1 MFPSLTSRSQLAL
14 AHSDAEFQVITEPL
28 SFYQNVSP
36 SKELRDASNEAEQL
50 VLDFGVESSMRI
62 DVYNA
67 TVAAQKNIEASGK
80 KLNSEEQRLVEK
92 VVKDGKRA
100 GLGLPEA
107 DRERLTTWK
116 KELSQVCL
124 EFSVSI
130 FWYISQWMPA
140 LLIYRR
146 KTLTRRM

>member
-1 MFPSLTSRSQLAL
+1 MVTDPIA
-14 AHSDAEFQVITEPL
+14 
-28 SFYQNVSP
+28 FYQNVSP

-50 VLDFGVESSMRI
+50 ALDFGVESSMRI

-80 KLNSEEQRLVEK
+80 KLNPEEQRLVEK
-92 VVKDGKRA
+92 TVQDGRRA
-100 GLGLPEA
+100 GLALPEA
-107 DRERLTTWK
+107 DRERLTVWK

-130 FWYISQWMPA
+130 FQSICSWMA
-140 LLIYRR
+140 TLLIGYR
-146 KTLTRRM
+146 KTSTRRM

>member
-1 MFPSLTSRSQLAL
+1 V
-14 AHSDAEFQVITEPL
+14 FQVITEPL

-50 VLDFGVESSMRI
+50 VRDFGVESSMRI

-67 TVAAQKNIEASGK
+67 KVAAQKNIESSGK
-80 KLNSEEQRLVEK
+80 KLNPEEQRLVEK
-92 VVKDGKRA
+92 MVQEGKRA

-107 DRERLTTWK
+107 DRERLTAWK

-124 EFSVSI
+124 EFSVSV
-130 FWYISQWMPA
+130 FSVWVHGMLIS
-140 LLIYRR
+140 LIGYR
-146 KTLTRRM
+146 KTSMRRM

>member
-1 MFPSLTSRSQLAL
+1 MVTDPVA
-14 AHSDAEFQVITEPL
+14 
-28 SFYQNVSP
+28 FYQNVSP

-67 TVAAQKNIEASGK
+67 NVAAQKNIEASGK
-80 KLNSEEQRLVEK
+80 KLNPEEQRLVEK
-92 VVKDGKRA
+92 MVQDGTRA
-100 GLGLPEA
+100 GLALPEA
-107 DRERLTTWK
+107 DREQLTVWK

-130 FWYISQWMPA
+130 LQFISLRMST
-140 LLIYRR
+140 LLIGYR
-146 KTLTRRM
+146 KTSTRRM

>member
-1 MFPSLTSRSQLAL
+1 MVTDPVT
-14 AHSDAEFQVITEPL
+14 
-28 SFYQNVSP
+28 FYQNVSP

-67 TVAAQKNIEASGK
+67 KVAAQKNIEASGK
-80 KLNSEEQRLVEK
+80 KLNLEEQRLVEK
-92 VVKDGKRA
+92 MIQDGTRA
-100 GLGLPEA
+100 GLALPEA
-107 DRERLTTWK
+107 DRERLTVWK

-130 FWYISQWMPA
+130 FQSVSLWMST
-140 LLIYRR
+140 LLIEYR
-146 KTLTRRM
+146 KTSTRRM

>member
-1 MFPSLTSRSQLAL
+1 MT
-14 AHSDAEFQVITEPL
+14 TEPL

-50 VLDFGVESSMRI
+50 ALDFGVESSMRI

-67 TVAAQKNIEASGK
+67 TIAAQKNIKASGK
-80 KLNSEEQRLVEK
+80 KLNPEEQRLVEK
-92 VVKDGKRA
+92 MVQDGRRA
-100 GLGLPEA
+100 GLGLPET

-124 EFSVSI
+124 EFSVSV
-130 FWYISQWMPA
+130 F
-140 LLIYRR
+140 
-146 KTLTRRM
+146 

>member
-1 MFPSLTSRSQLAL
+1 VVTDPVA
-14 AHSDAEFQVITEPL
+14 
-28 SFYQNVSP
+28 FYQNVSP

-67 TVAAQKNIEASGK
+67 NVAAQKNIEASGK
-80 KLNSEEQRLVEK
+80 KLNPEEQRLVEK
-92 VVKDGKRA
+92 MVQDGTRA
-100 GLGLPEA
+100 GLALPEA
-107 DRERLTTWK
+107 DREQLTVWK

-130 FWYISQWMPA
+130 LQFISLRMST
-140 LLIYRR
+140 LLIGYR
-146 KTLTRRM
+146 KTSTRRM